1 MAKERLQIVTLLRP
15 FGATEGQA
23 ETALQ
28 RAARRLWGVAKQNQP
43 AAPQIGYDF
52 VAKAPPLRFVGVL
65 SRRER
70 SILAESS
77 LVVHCL

>member
-1 MAKERLQIVTLLRP
+1 MVGEIVLIIHRLWIMSNRKTRSFVAKERLQIVTLLRP

-43 AAPQIGYDF
+43 PRPKSVIISS
-52 VAKAPPLRFVGVL
+52 
-65 SRRER
+65 SR
-70 SILAESS
+70 
-77 LVVHCL
+77 HHH